1 MLCVYRMVG
10 VFIECACFL
19 VFSRGMEHLNFQ
31 GCFKPWQMMAT
42 TGNLRGWKRQWFWI
56 QLEILH
62 IQLLPWRSLHH
73 NFRSVYIYILYIY
86 TLYIIYHIVRSLV
99 SQLTVL
105 TIGYSHQN
113 HHPHHGY
120 VSGSHCSEP
129 EPATILAE
137 AVPGTKPYGGPK
149 PWPTAPA
156 ESNPAD
162 PAMVRMWSPT
172 S

>member
-1 MLCVYRMVG
+1 M
-10 VFIECACFL
+10 L
-19 VFSRGMEHLNFQ
+19 VFLSNAHVFWFSPEGWNISTFRVASSHGKWWPQRVTCGVESDNDF
-31 GCFKPWQMMAT
+31 GF
-42 TGNLRGWKRQWFWI
+42 NLRFCTSNFYPDVPCI
-56 QLEILH
+56 TILD
-62 IQLLPWRSLHH
+62 L
-73 NFRSVYIYILYIY
+73 YIYIYYIY

-113 HHPHHGY
+113 HHPHHSY

>member
-1 MLCVYRMVG
+1 
-10 VFIECACFL
+10 
-19 VFSRGMEHLNFQ
+19 
-31 GCFKPWQMMAT
+31 MAILSQRLHKKT
-42 TGNLRGWKRQWFWI
+42 SPLYPRGWKRQWFWI

-62 IQLLPWRSLHH
+62 IQLLPWCSLHH
-73 NFRSVYIYILYIY
+73 NFRCVYIYTIYIY
-86 TLYIIYHIVRSLV
+86 TIYYISYSSRTV

-113 HHPHHGY
+113 HHPHQV

-156 ESNPAD
+156 ESSPAD

>member
-1 MLCVYRMVG
+1 LRFCT
-10 VFIECACFL
+10 
-19 VFSRGMEHLNFQ
+19 SNFYPDVP
-31 GCFKPWQMMAT
+31 CIT
-42 TGNLRGWKRQWFWI
+42 
-56 QLEILH
+56 ILD
-62 IQLLPWRSLHH
+62 
-73 NFRSVYIYILYIY
+73 VYIYIYTIYIY
-86 TLYIIYHIVRSLV
+86 TIYYISYSSRTV

-113 HHPHHGY
+113 HHPHQV

-156 ESNPAD
+156 ESSPAD